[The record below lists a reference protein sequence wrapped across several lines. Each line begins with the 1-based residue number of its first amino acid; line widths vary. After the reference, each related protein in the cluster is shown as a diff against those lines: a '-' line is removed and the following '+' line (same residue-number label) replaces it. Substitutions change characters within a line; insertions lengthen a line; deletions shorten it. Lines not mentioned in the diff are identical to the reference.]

1 MIDSIMMIAAGFAAL
16 VLAFFAFSSILSF
29 FPALLVFCGELW
41 MTFFRWALRM
51 LGITAVFAFV
61 ILCGTVLA
69 RHGAI

>member
-1 MIDSIMMIAAGFAAL
+1 MFDSIMIIAAGLSATIL
-16 VLAFFAFSSILSF
+16 IFFALSSVLSF
-29 FPALLVFCGELW
+29 FPALLIFCGELW
-41 MTFFRWALRM
+41 MAFFRWALRM